1 MTRHLKR
8 SRLTYIAAALSCG
21 LFAGCATDAP
31 GDTPDDER
39 ARTIEQLELSRQAL
53 SARGLPL
60 RIIGYTAGAPLDT
73 EDAVRDAK
81 ARLLDGG
88 AIVPAFDGVNARSLA
103 LATIDERMHAFRA
116 GEDAQDVVANLE
128 AMALPL
134 IEAGQQTMDVTWES
148 EGRRFQSRL
157 IHDEDGIVYDHLLS
171 NLAFVEAAEP
181 TPDAPP
187 APAAGVATLA
197 NQSQSTRFVD
207 LVLQWVWGGTRG
219 QVQLDHYVISCDGW
233 VSFCDDGGAANAWMS
248 LGSADGETRRN
259 ALIYPRISKLA
270 WGYGWATPTAS
281 FSISWSYESL
291 SFSASVSGVG
301 SAGKGTGI
309 HTMY

>member
-1 MTRHLKR
+1 M
-8 SRLTYIAAALSCG
+8 YIATALSCG

-31 GDTPDDER
+31 GEAPDEDR
-39 ARTIEQLELSRQAL
+39 ARAIEQLELSRQAL

-60 RIIGYTAGAPLDT
+60 RIIGYAAGAPLDT

-81 ARLLDGG
+81 AQLLDGG
-88 AIVPAFDGVNARSLA
+88 AIVPAFDGVNAGSLA
-103 LATIDERMHAFRA
+103 LATIDERMRAFRA

-148 EGRRFQSRL
+148 EGRRFQTRL
-157 IHDEDGIVYDHLLS
+157 IHDGHGVVYDHLLS
-171 NLAFVEAAEP
+171 NLAFVEGREPAAE
-181 TPDAPP
+181 APP
-187 APAAGVATLA
+187 APAGRSAMLA
-197 NQSQSTRFVD
+197 NASRSTRFVD
-207 LVLQWVWGGTRG
+207 LVIQWVWGGTRG

-291 SFSASVSGVG
+291 SFSASTSGMG